1 MDNSRTPTLLRSSG
15 VLSVGGRTRALHK
28 SRNKTTLKR
37 NRHSQPT
44 IHNKH
49 GWKIISVRGSPKTR
63 GITHGKLLYKE
74 LRQVVRYLP
83 FLVKVEFNTTITEY
97 INRCSTLFHQL
108 LKTKYQEYYEELE
121 GIHIGAK
128 SKGVDITVD
137 MLISWNAFLSMYGEY
152 KKGSSENVNDATP
165 VARCS
170 AFIATGTSTE
180 KGDIVM
186 AHNTHCNYALATLSN
201 IIIYAYPDKG
211 HSFCMQTCAGLLC
224 SSMDWFVCDNGMVGC
239 ETTIFGIKY
248 KPKFGAPYFC
258 RIRDCMQYRD
268 SLDDYAETMMHN
280 NSGDYACSWLFGDT
294 RTGEIMLFELGLKRH
309 SIQKTK
315 DGAFYG
321 MNSAMDDTLRRLET
335 TDTFHDNIQNSMGAR
350 SARLEHL
357 LFTEYK
363 GKINLTNAKR
373 ILADHYDVFLDRT
386 HRGIRTICKHTDL
399 AKDTMMKKPYYPHG
413 AIDGKVI
420 NSEMAKRMSFYGKFG
435 SSCDR
440 EFNKGKYLA
449 KHPEYAEWR
458 EYLKNM
464 PNKPWTQISPISIT
478 P

>member
-1 MDNSRTPTLLRSSG
+1 MYRKQNDG
-15 VLSVGGRTRALHK
+15 DAFTRKEHRLT
-28 SRNKTTLKR
+28 RNNHTLKR
-37 NRHSQPT
+37 RRSSNKVHNR
-44 IHNKH
+44 N
-49 GWKIISVRGSPKTR
+49 GWKILTVRGSPKER
-63 GITHGKLLYKE
+63 GINHGKLLYKE
-74 LRQVVRYLP
+74 LRQVLHYLP
-83 FLVKVEFNTTITEY
+83 FLIKLEFKTTIEEY
-97 INRCSTLFHQL
+97 VARCTKLFGHL
-108 LKTKYQEYYEELE
+108 LKTEYPEYYEELV
-121 GIHIGAK
+121 GIHIGAN
-128 SKGVDITVD
+128 SKGVDISVD
-137 MLISWNAFLSMYGEY
+137 ILISWNAFLSMYGEY
-152 KKGSSENVNDATP
+152 KKGSSENINDATP

-170 AFIATGTSTE
+170 AFIATGSSTE

-186 AHNTHCNYALATLSN
+186 AHNTHSNYALATLSN
-201 IIIYAYPDKG
+201 IIIYVYPDKG

-258 RIRDCMQYRD
+258 RIRDCMQYGN
-268 SLDDYAETMMHN
+268 SLNDYAETMMRN

-309 SIQKTK
+309 SIRKTK

-321 MNSAMDDTLRRLET
+321 MNSAMDTALRRLET

-350 SARLEHL
+350 NARLEHL

-363 GKINLTNAKR
+363 GKLNLSNAKR
-373 ILADHYDVFLDRT
+373 ILADHYDVFLDKP

-399 AKDTMMKKPYYPHG
+399 AKDTLMQKPYYPHG

-420 NSEMAKRMSFYGKFG
+420 NTELAKRMSFYGKFG

-440 EFNKGKYLA
+440 VFHKDKYLA

-458 EYLKNM
+458 EYLRDL
-464 PNKPWTQISPISIT
+464 PNKPWTRISPMNDK
-478 P
+478 